1 MERRKF
7 FKSIGIFLPFGTAVA
22 GFIGMGIRF
31 ITPLKREVERRIF
44 TIHLDELELNATQ
57 KFQDLRGKDL
67 MLVRVSERQVKAI
80 STSCTHLGCSVHW
93 QADKKQF
100 YCPCHQGIFDT
111 NGKVIS
117 GPPPRPLDSYRVEI
131 EGDNVFIYFM
141 DKPSDNGI

>member
-1 MERRKF
+1 MERKKF
-7 FKSIGIFLPFGTAVA
+7 LRSIVLFIPFGTAVA
-22 GFIGMGIRF
+22 GFLGMGIRF

-44 TIHLDELELNATQ
+44 TIHLDELELNATR

-67 MLVRVSERQVKAI
+67 MLVRVSEREVKAI

-100 YCPCHQGIFDT
+100 YCPCHQGVFDT
-111 NGKVIS
+111 NGKVVS